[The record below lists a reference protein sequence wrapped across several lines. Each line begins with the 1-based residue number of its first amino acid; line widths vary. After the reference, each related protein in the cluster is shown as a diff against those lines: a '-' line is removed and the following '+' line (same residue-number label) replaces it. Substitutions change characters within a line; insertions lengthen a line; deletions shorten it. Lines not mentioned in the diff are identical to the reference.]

1 MTVLAARPLTGE
13 DAGSCLAADPFSLA
27 EANINPVTGLS
38 TDYLNH
44 FHEAIMLLE
53 VIPLMPECRADLK
66 AWQPLSYHEHF
77 MSTRLK
83 HRELAIA
90 AYDLADPLTRSEFD
104 ELCEAMTASVTAA
117 RDSMQPN
124 LSREA
129 MAGIAGETAAWLKPL
144 VARAS
149 AIIHGFDPAAGDPAS
164 IAEFQAAIDAVLEQ

>member
-1 MTVLAARPLTGE
+1 MTVSAARPLTGE

-53 VIPLMPECRADLK
+53 EVIPLMPECRADFK

-77 MSTRLK
+77 MSTHQK

-90 AYDLADPLTRSEFD
+90 AYDLADPLTRGEFD
-104 ELCEAMTASVTAA
+104 ELCASVTAA
-117 RDSMQPN
+117 LDSMQPN

-129 MAGIAGETAAWLKPL
+129 MAGIAGETAAWLKPP
-144 VARAS
+144 VARAG
-149 AIIHGFDPAAGDPAS
+149 AIIHGFDPGAGDPAS
-164 IAEFQAAIDAVLEQ
+164 IAELQAAIDAVLER

>member
-1 MTVLAARPLTGE
+1 MTALAARPLPGE

-44 FHEAIMLLE
+44 FNEAIMLLE
-53 VIPLMPECRADLK
+53 MIPVMPECRDDLD

-77 MSTRLK
+77 MGSHLK

-90 AYDLADPLTRSEFD
+90 AYDLADPTTRGEFD
-104 ELCEAMTASVTAA
+104 DLCDAMNASVTAA
-117 RDSMQPN
+117 RDRMLPN
-124 LSREA
+124 LSRA
-129 MAGIAGETAAWLKPL
+129 ATAGIAAETAVWLKPL

-149 AIIHGFDPAAGDPAS
+149 AIIHGFDPGAGDPPS
-164 IAEFQAAIDAVLEQ
+164 IAELQAAIDSVLER